1 MKKNIIE
8 IKGTIKDV
16 LPNTRFRIVLDNKIE
31 IEGYIGGK
39 LRRYYIKILR
49 GDRVLVEISPYDL
62 TKGRIIYR
70 YKNNF
75 EEKQAENDQNENQSI
90 S

>member
-1 MKKNIIE
+1 MKDNIIRV
-8 IKGTIKDV
+8 KGTIKEV
-16 LPNTRFRIVLDNKIE
+16 LPNTRFAIVLDNKVQ

-49 GDRVLVEISPYDL
+49 GDRVLVEVSPYDL

-70 YKNNF
+70 YKNKED
-75 EEKQAENDQNENQSI
+75 EERDFSKESDKNES
-90 S
+90 